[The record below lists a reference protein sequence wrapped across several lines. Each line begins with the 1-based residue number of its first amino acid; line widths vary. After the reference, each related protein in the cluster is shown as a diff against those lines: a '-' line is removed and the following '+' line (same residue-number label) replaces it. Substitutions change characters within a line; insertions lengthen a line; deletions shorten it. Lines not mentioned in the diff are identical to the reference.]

1 MGLIDKIKRDFARHR
16 QKAAVLGV
24 LAVVMIVLV
33 VRAVVQLRPAPAAV
47 VAAAVPPAAD
57 AEMRDEVAVTGASA
71 EEQIK
76 QSKELWKKLREVR
89 GVDASVAF
97 VFDSSLF
104 PPDPNRKIVTSAPER
119 IEPVA
124 PRQVPDDSE
133 NQRRLREQSI
143 RDQSRQ
149 LTVKSTTVT
158 ATGKPWAIVSNQ
170 LVTVG
175 DIVNGFEV
183 VAIRSREVDF
193 KKENFTKTVKMTDDL
208 RGQ

>member
-1 MGLIDKIKRDFARHR
+1 
-16 QKAAVLGV
+16 
-24 LAVVMIVLV
+24 
-33 VRAVVQLRPAPAAV
+33 
-47 VAAAVPPAAD
+47 
-57 AEMRDEVAVTGASA
+57 
-71 EEQIK
+71 
-76 QSKELWKKLREVR
+76 
-89 GVDASVAF
+89 
-97 VFDSSLF
+97 
-104 PPDPNRKIVTSAPER
+104 
-119 IEPVA
+119 
-124 PRQVPDDSE
+124 VPDDSE